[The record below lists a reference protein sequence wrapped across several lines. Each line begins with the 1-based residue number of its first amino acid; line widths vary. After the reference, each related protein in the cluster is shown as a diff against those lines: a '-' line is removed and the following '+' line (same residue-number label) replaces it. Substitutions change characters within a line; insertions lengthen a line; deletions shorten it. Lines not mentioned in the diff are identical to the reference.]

1 MDDIPKLKRIFHK
14 AFTLLASY
22 QMKDCNCYKSIERSI
37 PVRFANLNSWFK
49 WNPYPYFPL
58 QYTHTHTRAS
68 WQTVLPPIHWSIGE
82 GGQQWFLPDRWLGSQ
97 VNR

>member
-1 MDDIPKLKRIFHK
+1 MDDIPKLKGIFNK

-58 QYTHTHTRAS
+58 QYTHTHTHTCQLANS
-68 WQTVLPPIHWSIGE
+68 SATNPLVHW
-82 GGQQWFLPDRWLGSQ
+82 
-97 VNR
+97 

>member
-58 QYTHTHTRAS
+58 QYTHTHTHVPAGK
-68 WQTVLPPIHWSIGE
+68 QFCHQSIGPLVKAANNGFCQT
-82 GGQQWFLPDRWLGSQ
+82 GGLVAR
-97 VNR
+97 